1 MKNRICGIALLL
13 WGLVLPSRTGAVA
26 RASGSTDCPSS
37 PACLSLFQQARQQ
50 SGQGNLEEAVRLYR
64 AAYELRADPGLLFNI
79 ARVMHKQGQS
89 ETAVAYYEQ
98 FLSSASEDVAQK
110 HKAQTFLE
118 QLLRPDGS
126 RPSPPPPVRP
136 QTPILSP
143 ESSSNVIH
151 TTTPLIRTFPAAL
164 TEAAVA
170 APPPTYKR
178 WWLWTIV
185 GGTVAAS
192 AVGLGVGLAFQ
203 SRSLPSGI
211 NTYQPVF

>member
-1 MKNRICGIALLL
+1 MGAGTSLAHRGSRSRQWVDRLPKLS
-13 WGLVLPSRTGAVA
+13 GLSVTFPTSAA
-26 RASGSTDCPSS
+26 SDRAK
-37 PACLSLFQQARQQ
+37 
-50 SGQGNLEEAVRLYR
+50 GNLEEAVRLYR
-64 AAYELRADPGLLFNI
+64 AAYELRADQGLLFNI

-110 HKAQTFLE
+110 RKAQTFLE

-151 TTTPLIRTFPAAL
+151 TTTPLI
-164 TEAAVA
+164 
-170 APPPTYKR
+170 
-178 WWLWTIV
+178 
-185 GGTVAAS
+185 G
-192 AVGLGVGLAFQ
+192 
-203 SRSLPSGI
+203 RSPR
-211 NTYQPVF
+211 P